1 MKHKSGDPNR
11 HIVDVLFVLAL
22 FGVFAACAL
31 MLVTIGAGVYK
42 KTVANMNDNFSER
55 TAYSYVTEKIR
66 QNDSAG
72 VISIDE
78 ISGVPALTFTR
89 QSGEEEFCTYL
100 YLYDGYLKELFVRK
114 DSFSGTDILS
124 AGQNIMPLTSFTI
137 EETADGL
144 IKLILDT
151 GSGSPIIL
159 YAAPH
164 SDRKA

>member
-1 MKHKSGDPNR
+1 MKQTQGDSNR

-31 MLVTIGAGVYK
+31 MLVTIGANVYK
-42 KTVANMNDNFSER
+42 KTVANMNDNFTER
-55 TAYSYVTEKIR
+55 TAYSYVMEKIR
-66 QNDSAG
+66 QNDSSD
-72 VISIDE
+72 VISIGE
-78 ISGVPALTFTR
+78 IAGVPALTFTR
-89 QSGEEEFCTYL
+89 SAGEEEFCTYL
-100 YLYDGYLKELFVRK
+100 YLHEGYLKELFIRK

-124 AGQNIMPLTSFTI
+124 AGQDIMPLASFTM
-137 EETADGL
+137 EETEDGL

-151 GSGSPIIL
+151 GSGEPIIL